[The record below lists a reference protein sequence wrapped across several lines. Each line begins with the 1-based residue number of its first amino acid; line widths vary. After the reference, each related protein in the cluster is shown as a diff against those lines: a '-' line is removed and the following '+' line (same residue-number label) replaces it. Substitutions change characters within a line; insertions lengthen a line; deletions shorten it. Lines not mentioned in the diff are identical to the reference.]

1 MKALDTVGLGD
12 RADHKPNQLS
22 GGQQQRVAIAR
33 ALANQPSL
41 LLADEP
47 TGNLDS
53 RTSVDIMGVFQK
65 LNDQGM
71 TIVMVT
77 HELDI
82 AQYTKRMVV
91 MRDGKVVG
99 DSPVAGRLNA
109 ANELRRLQAEQKA
122 VQLDGLDSMRYF
134 VILKVA
140 FRALRRN
147 KLRTALTM
155 LGIIIGVGAV
165 IAMVG
170 FGNGAKAQVQAT
182 IAALGQNVI
191 MVFSGSIN
199 RNGVYTGSGGA
210 GTLTVDDAL
219 AIEKEVPGVVAVS
232 PEVRSG
238 AQIMAGNNNW
248 STMVW
253 GEGVGYLTIRQW
265 DIADGTM
272 FTEAHVRSAA
282 KVCVLGKTTA
292 DKFFPDEDPVGK
304 TIRIRNVP
312 MKVLGVLRAKGAS
325 MFGSDQ
331 DDTILVPYTTGM
343 KRFAGVGTLRS
354 INVQAATSEQI
365 LEVQTAIGDLLR
377 ERHRIPPG
385 HDDDFI
391 LRNQQEIA
399 ETMNA
404 ITNVLTAL
412 LASIASVSL
421 LVGGIGIMNI
431 MLVSVTERTREI
443 GIRMAVGARGR
454 DILLQFLIEAVA
466 LSSTGGVVGILCGF
480 GGAKLI
486 TSIYEWPT
494 LVSAHSIVEQIIEVQ
509 TAIGELLRQRHRI
522 QPGHDD
528 DFTVRNQQEI
538 AETITPPQ
546 KC

>member
-1 MKALDTVGLGD
+1 
-12 RADHKPNQLS
+12 
-22 GGQQQRVAIAR
+22 
-33 ALANQPSL
+33 
-41 LLADEP
+41 
-47 TGNLDS
+47 
-53 RTSVDIMGVFQK
+53 
-65 LNDQGM
+65 
-71 TIVMVT
+71 
-77 HELDI
+77 
-82 AQYTKRMVV
+82 
-91 MRDGKVVG
+91 
-99 DSPVAGRLNA
+99 
-109 ANELRRLQAEQKA
+109 
-122 VQLDGLDSMRYF
+122 MRYF

-210 GTLTVDDAL
+210 GTLTVEDAH

-248 STMVW
+248 STSVM

-265 DIADGTM
+265 ELADGVM
-272 FTEAHVRSAA
+272 FTDAHVRSAA

-292 DKFFPDEDPVGK
+292 DKLFPEEDPVGK

-312 MKVLGVLRAKGAS
+312 MRVLGVLRAKGAS

-343 KRFAGVGTLRS
+343 KRFTGVSTLRC
-354 INVQAATSEQI
+354 INVQAATFEQI
-365 LEVQTAIGDLLR
+365 LEVGR
-377 ERHRIPPG
+377 
-385 HDDDFI
+385 DDDFI
-391 LRNQQEIA
+391 LRNQQEIS

-466 LSSTGGVVGILCGF
+466 LSSTGGIVGILCGV

-486 TSIYEWPT
+486 TTIYEWPT
-494 LVSAHSIVEQIIEVQ
+494 LVSADSIVIAFAFSAVVGVFFGFYPARKASQLDPID
-509 TAIGELLRQRHRI
+509 ALRY
-522 QPGHDD
+522 
-528 DFTVRNQQEI
+528 E
-538 AETITPPQ
+538 
-546 KC
+546 